1 VGMMM
6 MQSGMVK
13 QSVDYTTSVK
23 ALDGTAIDR
32 TKMLFYCKN
41 IEFLNLLILLNLP
54 ILPSSSIVY
63 LSTFSLQENQ
73 KIKKNHQKML
83 NVFYAKFIFIPFY

>member
-32 TKMLFYCKN
+32 TKMLFYCKKYEFVN
-41 IEFLNLLILLNLP
+41 LIEP
-54 ILPSSSIVY
+54 SHSSPSSSIVS
-63 LSTFSLQENQ
+63 LSTFSIQENQ
-73 KIKKNHQKML
+73 KIKNHQKKNAQCVL
-83 NVFYAKFIFIPFY
+83 C